1 MQIGIHDLDDDD
13 LEVRDGEIHDN
24 PPALGEE
31 H

>member
-13 LEVRDGEIHDN
+13 LEVNGGTEVHDN
-24 PPALGEE
+24 PPAQDE

>member
-13 LEVRDGEIHDN
+13 LEVRDGENQDN
-24 PPALGEE
+24 PPAQDE

>member
-13 LEVRDGEIHDN
+13 LEVRDSEIHDN
-24 PPALGEE
+24 PPGNEN